1 MLIALALAA
10 FLAVDGSLEVNGW
23 LPERRQPQDRF
34 SVRDGVLTCECSPN
48 PMTGASY
55 YREVRIP
62 EIGELSFDVRLFVA
76 GYTDRYVLQ
85 VRLGAF
91 LMSFVRQSIVRSYPV
106 PGLKY
111 PNWVTVGK
119 DRIPKDTWT
128 RVRIQW
134 NSRMRTV
141 KYYVGEDQSVPSYV
155 ERDVAVSP
163 SDGKDGFHRLS
174 VGNYGLH
181 GDHEVHQ
188 LRNFEIRAVDEQEER
203 SPVVRDR
210 ALVFRGLCAEYF
222 PIEKWTKG
230 FPPDKITDFTLEC
243 IGYNYTC
250 ENRLSLSGYP
260 DERLCRSAKLIL
272 LLDMPL
278 ESRVLD
284 YKAQDCLLKAVE
296 EGAMM
301 LVTGGLAGLQRCG
314 DFESPIAKA
323 LPISLVSA
331 FMPPAGGERSVC
343 SYGRG
348 KIAVLNQNP
357 VKRKDDKK

>member
-1 MLIALALAA
+1 MPPLRPA
-10 FLAVDGSLEVNGW
+10 
-23 LPERRQPQDRF
+23 
-34 SVRDGVLTCECSPN
+34 PN
-48 PMTGASY
+48 
-55 YREVRIP
+55 
-62 EIGELSFDVRLFVA
+62 
-76 GYTDRYVLQ
+76 TD
-85 VRLGAF
+85 
-91 LMSFVRQSIVRSYPV
+91 
-106 PGLKY
+106 
-111 PNWVTVGK
+111 
-119 DRIPKDTWT
+119 T
-128 RVRIQW
+128 RTI
-134 NSRMRTV
+134 
-141 KYYVGEDQSVPSYV
+141 KYYVGEDQMVPSHV
-155 ERDVAVSP
+155 ESDVVIAKARNG
-163 SDGKDGFHRLS
+163 DGLYRLS
-174 VGNYGLH
+174 IGNYGLH